1 MDQDYAFDKLSN
13 KINTP
18 KDILIKELKHK
29 QTVETV
35 GKILLT
41 DNIKNKHIESFQE
54 IFLSSLIK
62 KQFQT
67 VSDYKDLLDS
77 NDDMHDIVQK
87 LQTDQDEEI
96 MGKYK
101 NISFTEDQLVE
112 AISRLYIYFFEI
124 KINLLIKQ
132 LEETNDTN
140 IFSEIENLKKK
151 IENYQ
156 NTL

>member
-1 MDQDYAFDKLSN
+1 
-13 KINTP
+13 
-18 KDILIKELKHK
+18 
-29 QTVETV
+29 
-35 GKILLT
+35 
-41 DNIKNKHIESFQE
+41 
-54 IFLSSLIK
+54 
-62 KQFQT
+62 
-67 VSDYKDLLDS
+67 
-77 NDDMHDIVQK
+77 MHDIVQK